1 MKISSFNDGVVELYE
16 KRTEKNVKDLND
28 LTYLS
33 KLRFDEKSLRQQDIE
48 FAQQQNKRLSLK
60 IATPDDGNTDPGRLA
75 VIGNVIYA
83 IIHIDRDRTAR
94 QLYFYLQEVRKVDR
108 QH

>member
-48 FAQQQNKRLSLK
+48 FAQQQNKQLSLK
-60 IATPDDGNTDPGRLA
+60 IATPDDGNTDPSRIA

-83 IIHIDRDRTAR
+83 IIRIDRDRTAR

-108 QH
+108 